1 MFMET
6 AQLNVCLPRE
16 ILEWID
22 EHPPVSKTGLASQS
36 GKRTAVIVH
45 LVRQAMR
52 GSTRPS
58 ASNQHDCQG
67 NGPGEP

>member
-1 MFMET
+1 MIMKT

-22 EHPPVSKTGLASQS
+22 EHAPISKTGLSSQS

-45 LVRQAMR
+45 LVRQAMQ
-52 GSTRPS
+52 GSARPS
-58 ASNQHDCQG
+58 ASNQHDSQG
-67 NGPGEP
+67 DGASEA

>member
-22 EHPPVSKTGLASQS
+22 KHPPVSKTGLASQS

-45 LVRQAMR
+45 LVRQAML
-52 GSTRPS
+52 GSDRPS
-58 ASNQHDCQG
+58 TSDQHDSQG
-67 NGPGEP
+67 DGPGEP

>member
-6 AQLNVCLPRE
+6 AQLNVCLPRK

-22 EHPPVSKTGLASQS
+22 EHPPVSKTGLASQC

-52 GSTRPS
+52 GSARPS
-58 ASNQHDCQG
+58 ASNQHDSQG
-67 NGPGEP
+67 DGASEA